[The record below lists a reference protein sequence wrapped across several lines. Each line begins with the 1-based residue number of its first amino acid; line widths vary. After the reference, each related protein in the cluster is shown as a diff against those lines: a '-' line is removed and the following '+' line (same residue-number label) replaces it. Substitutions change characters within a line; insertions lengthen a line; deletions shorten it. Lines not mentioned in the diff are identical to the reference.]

1 MGASRDD
8 FFKYPRTPHL
18 SGGPGTSDDKRLS
31 EAYTAALLGDRG
43 LIVEEKL
50 DGTNVGVHFRDA
62 PHPGNAPG
70 GAELVLQNR
79 GHVLGGGEHPQYGP
93 LKAWCAARRFDLL
106 DALGTR
112 YVLFGEFLH
121 ARHTVAYDRLA
132 GLLYEFDL
140 LDKADGTFLPL
151 VERLAICERLGL
163 PTVPVLHRGPA
174 TREQLDALI
183 GESRCGATFTD
194 PVTGRTDRRM
204 EGLYL
209 RVEGGDPPRATG
221 RAKLV
226 RPEFVRAIEASDHWR
241 DRPIT
246 PNALAPEIRAW
257 R

>member
-31 EAYTAALLGDRG
+31 EARTAALLSDPG
-43 LIVEEKL
+43 LIAEEKL

-62 PHPGNAPG
+62 PRLGEAPG

-132 GLLYEFDL
+132 GLLYEFDV

-174 TREQLDALI
+174 TREQLDDLI

-209 RVEGGDPPRATG
+209 RVEGGDPPRVTG

-241 DRPIT
+241 TRPIT
-246 PNALAPEIRAW
+246 PNRIDPRAGAW